1 VASLD
6 GGAPS
11 LAVVVPTLN
20 EREALPALVA
30 SLGAEGGP
38 DELVVVDGG
47 SDDGTQELAR
57 ALGASVLASPCG
69 RGAQLA
75 RGARAARSELLLFL
89 HADMRVAP
97 GALAAVR
104 AAFRDPGVVASGLCQ
119 RVAAPGAFSRLVER
133 AADAR
138 VRLGRVYG
146 DSGLAV
152 RRSAYDA
159 VGGFREDLPLFEDL
173 ELSRRLRRAGRIVLV
188 DATLEVSGR
197 RWRSEGA
204 LRCTLRNWALTAAWS
219 LGVDP
224 ARLVRYY
231 PPYSARTAKP

>member
-89 HADMRVAP
+89 YTSK
-97 GALAAVR
+97 ALKI
-104 AAFRDPGVVASGLCQ
+104 
-119 RVAAPGAFSRLVER
+119 
-133 AADAR
+133 
-138 VRLGRVYG
+138 
-146 DSGLAV
+146 
-152 RRSAYDA
+152 
-159 VGGFREDLPLFEDL
+159 
-173 ELSRRLRRAGRIVLV
+173 RI
-188 DATLEVSGR
+188 
-197 RWRSEGA
+197 
-204 LRCTLRNWALTAAWS
+204 N
-219 LGVDP
+219 
-224 ARLVRYY
+224 Y
-231 PPYSARTAKP
+231 